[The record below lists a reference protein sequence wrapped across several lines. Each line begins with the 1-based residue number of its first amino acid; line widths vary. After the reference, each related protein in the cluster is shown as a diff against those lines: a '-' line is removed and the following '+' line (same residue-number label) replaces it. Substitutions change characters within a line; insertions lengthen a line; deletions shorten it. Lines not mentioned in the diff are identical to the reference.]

1 MRFYKELLNRRIPQL
16 LASYFIAGAT
26 FILFMDWLFDEK
38 TKSIHDDMKYYM
50 EVIEVQDSIAY
61 AKIIG
66 SLYPVFKVR
75 ENDMVFI
82 SK

>member
-1 MRFYKELLNRRIPQL
+1 MVLLENN
-16 LASYFIAGAT
+16 
-26 FILFMDWLFDEK
+26 LFNEK
-38 TKSIHDDMKYYM
+38 TRSIHDDMKYYM

-66 SLYPVFKVR
+66 SRYPVFKVR